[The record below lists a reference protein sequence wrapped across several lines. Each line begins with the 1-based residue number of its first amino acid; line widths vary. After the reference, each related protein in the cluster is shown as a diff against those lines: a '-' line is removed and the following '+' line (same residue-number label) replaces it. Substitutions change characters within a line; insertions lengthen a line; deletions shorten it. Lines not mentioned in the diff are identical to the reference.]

1 MRWTESKLRLED
13 VVFFF
18 YFKHRKKCEKMI
30 LKGIRGVSSLG
41 ELLAILGPSGRGKTT
56 LPTTLG
62 GRLST
67 GETRGNID
75 YNNNPLSRTVKR
87 KTGFVA
93 PSNVFYLHLTVTETL
108 VFIALFR
115 LPNCFTNQRKMLQAE
130 AVTNQLGMTR
140 CRGTIVREGFRTWIS
155 GGELRRELVEHK
167 SYWSILVSCFWM
179 NPLQVLTPP
188 LLSKFCWY
196 RGVRLKVDAQFWWLF
211 ISLSVAYFTYL
222 TKVLL
227 LSELRR

>member
-41 ELLAILGPSGRGKTT
+41 ELLAIT
-56 LPTTLG
+56 LRTTLG

-93 PSNVFYLHLTVTETL
+93 HSNVFYLHLTVTETL

-115 LPNCFTNQRKMLQAE
+115 LPIVSPTRRKCYRLRQWQINLACLDVE
-130 AVTNQLGMTR
+130 APLWGKDLGH
-140 CRGTIVREGFRTWIS
+140 ES
-155 GGELRRELVEHK
+155 PEA
-167 SYWSILVSCFWM
+167 
-179 NPLQVLTPP
+179 N
-188 LLSKFCWY
+188 
-196 RGVRLKVDAQFWWLF
+196 
-211 ISLSVAYFTYL
+211 
-222 TKVLL
+222 
-227 LSELRR
+227 SEES

>member
-41 ELLAILGPSGRGKTT
+41 ELLAIT
-56 LPTTLG
+56 LRTTLG

-67 GETRGNID
+67 GETRGNTD

-93 PSNVFYLHLTVTETL
+93 HSNVFYLHLTVTETL

-115 LPNCFTNQRKMLQAE
+115 LPIVSPTRRKCYRLRQWQINLAWLDVE
-130 AVTNQLGMTR
+130 APLWGKDLGH
-140 CRGTIVREGFRTWIS
+140 ES
-155 GGELRRELVEHK
+155 PEA
-167 SYWSILVSCFWM
+167 
-179 NPLQVLTPP
+179 N
-188 LLSKFCWY
+188 
-196 RGVRLKVDAQFWWLF
+196 
-211 ISLSVAYFTYL
+211 
-222 TKVLL
+222 
-227 LSELRR
+227 SEES

>member
-56 LPTTLG
+56 LRTTLG

-93 PSNVFYLHLTVTETL
+93 HSNVFYLHLTVTETL

-115 LPNCFTNQRKMLQAE
+115 LPIVSPTRRKCYRLRQWQINLAWLDVE
-130 AVTNQLGMTR
+130 APLWGKDLGKESPEAN
-140 CRGTIVREGFRTWIS
+140 RES
-155 GGELRRELVEHK
+155 
-167 SYWSILVSCFWM
+167 
-179 NPLQVLTPP
+179 
-188 LLSKFCWY
+188 
-196 RGVRLKVDAQFWWLF
+196 
-211 ISLSVAYFTYL
+211 
-222 TKVLL
+222 
-227 LSELRR
+227 

>member
-1 MRWTESKLRLED
+1 
-13 VVFFF
+13 
-18 YFKHRKKCEKMI
+18 MI

-56 LPTTLG
+56 LRTTLG
-62 GRLST
+62 GRLGT

-75 YNNNPLSRTVKR
+75 YNNNPFSRTVKR

-115 LPNCFTNQRKMLQAE
+115 LPNCFTNQGKMLQAE

-140 CRGTIVREGFRTWIS
+140 CRGTIVREGFRKGIS
-155 GGELRRELVEHK
+155 GGEQRELV
-167 SYWSILVSCFWM
+167 
-179 NPLQVLTPP
+179 
-188 LLSKFCWY
+188 
-196 RGVRLKVDAQFWWLF
+196 
-211 ISLSVAYFTYL
+211 
-222 TKVLL
+222 
-227 LSELRR
+227 